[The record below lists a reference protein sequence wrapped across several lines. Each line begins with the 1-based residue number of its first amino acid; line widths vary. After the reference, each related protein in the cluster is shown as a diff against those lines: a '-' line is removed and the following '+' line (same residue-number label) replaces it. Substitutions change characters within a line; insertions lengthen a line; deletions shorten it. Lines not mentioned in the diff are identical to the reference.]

1 MLAVCDAIEVGSVA
15 IVDELTPPTLFTVG
29 AAAVPPK
36 SFVNCIFPLVVAFA
50 SGVADPPTTELTNA
64 VVAI

>member
-1 MLAVCDAIEVGSVA
+1 MFAAFVAMLAVFDKILLVFVVMLDVFDATDVGKLA

-36 SFVNCIFPLVVAFA
+36 SFVN
-50 SGVADPPTTELTNA
+50 
-64 VVAI
+64 

>member
-1 MLAVCDAIEVGSVA
+1 MLAVFVAMLAVLAVMLAVFDATVVGKLA

-36 SFVNCIFPLVVAFA
+36 SFVN
-50 SGVADPPTTELTNA
+50 
-64 VVAI
+64 

>member
-1 MLAVCDAIEVGSVA
+1 MLVTLVSIAVILDVFAAMLVGKLA

-36 SFVNCIFPLVVAFA
+36 SFAN
-50 SGVADPPTTELTNA
+50 
-64 VVAI
+64 